1 MADLHARVGG
11 RGRSRIMGAISELE
25 RSLTE
30 AVRVSI
36 SLTAQRSGVDSSD
49 YRQNT
54 YGAPTHYCDCTKSL
68 SDNSGNGLTEG
79 NAWNLNQAMQS
90 AVAGNV
96 VGFLPVGSG
105 TPVQMAAPN
114 SSQTAAFNP
123 TNDGTSGSRIVFVTK
138 YAATSLDRS
147 TIGSNQNRTE
157 LRHAGTAAVATGQ
170 TETGT
175 GGAAYGSNNRDYIT
189 FDGFYVDMAQ
199 AEIKSDSGVIQ
210 PRDCTGVHFRNFVIK
225 GTSTNCQSNAVMY
238 RPHNAIGTILS
249 NFRAYD
255 FHNDPTG
262 SDVPQAGL
270 FSDQY
275 GDRDFIIEHFDI
287 DTVDL
292 GIFLKGTAPAGVN
305 FNWGTIQYG
314 IVRNSSSPFRFNDLD
329 GTNRTYLKY
338 CLAYN
343 TIGDG
348 VETAADGIVF
358 DSISTAGRNITID
371 HVTVAKVDATDI
383 NAEAALKA
391 EDNGLGSGVII
402 TNSIFDV
409 DSGSFVH
416 MVKFLSQLPAT
427 MASNFYF
434 KNGASETYVY
444 NGTQYNSFS
453 AYLTAI
459 RASNADLEQNS
470 VEGTTSPFVDRS
482 GDDYRISDG
491 HQAKTMSD
499 TGGEIGCF
507 ATSETIGVLS

>member
-1 MADLHARVGG
+1 MADLFARVGG
-11 RGRSRIMGAISELE
+11 SGRSHIMPAVT
-25 RSLTE
+25 SLSATVANE
-30 AVRVSI
+30 ALRLSQ
-36 SLTAQRSGVDSSD
+36 TASASTSGFDSSA

-54 YGAPTHYCDCTKSL
+54 YGAPTHYCDCTRSL
-68 SDNSGNGLTEG
+68 SSNGDGSLG
-79 NAWNLNQAMQS
+79 DPWNLTQAMQN

-96 VGFLPVGSG
+96 VGFPRVGSN
-105 TPVQMAAPN
+105 TPVQMGAPN
-114 SSQTAAFNP
+114 GVQTAAFNP
-123 TNDGTSGSRIVFVTK
+123 SNDGTSGSRIVFVTE
-138 YAATSLDRS
+138 YAATSLDRA

-175 GGAAYGSNNRDYIT
+175 GGATYGSNNRDYIT

-199 AEIKSDSGVIQ
+199 AEIKGDSGVIQ

-225 GTSTNCQSNAVMY
+225 GTDTNCQSNAVIY
-238 RPHNAIGTILS
+238 RPHNAVGTILS
-249 NFRAYD
+249 NFRAYN

-275 GDRDFIIEHFDI
+275 GDRDFLIEHFDI
-287 DTVDL
+287 DTIDL

-329 GTNRTYLKY
+329 ATNRTYVKY

-358 DSISTAGRNITID
+358 DSISTAARNITIEYC
-371 HVTVAKVDATDI
+371 TIAKVDASDI

-402 TNSIFDV
+402 RNNIFDV

-416 MVKFLSQLPAT
+416 MVKFLSQLPGE
-427 MASNFYF
+427 MNYNFYY
-434 KNGASETYVY
+434 KNGSTESYVY
-444 NGTQYNSFS
+444 NGTQYNSFAAWVS
-453 AYLTAI
+453 AVQAV
-459 RASNADLEQNS
+459 NAALETGS
-470 VEGTTSPFVDRS
+470 AEGSSSPFVNRAT
-482 GDDYRISDG
+482 DDYRISGG
-491 HQAKTMSD
+491 HQAKTMSS
-499 TGGEIGCF
+499 TGGEIGCY